1 MLFNEAIQF
10 RGLLYYAI
18 IIKFGLLSNN
28 IIYSGYLFARIKH
41 VL

>member
-10 RGLLYYAI
+10 RGLYYAI